1 MKVIKNEIQKQN
13 LSKFLYDIAKI
24 IFGAVIIFQII
35 RPDEFEAWIFISGL
49 IAMITFFF
57 CAYLLDGKEI
67 KK

>member
-1 MKVIKNEIQKQN
+1 MKIIKNDIQKQN
-13 LSKFLYDIAKI
+13 LSKLLYDIVKI
-24 IFGAVIIFQII
+24 IFGMVIIFQII
-35 RPDEFEAWIFISGL
+35 KPDEFEAWIFISGI